1 MWPIPDWRKW
11 RAIFENTVPPPG
23 VQYASKLQ
31 QLFGSDRKLL
41 LVTYMIP
48 LNASTELD
56 G

>member
-31 QLFGSDRKLL
+31 LFGSERRIL
-41 LVTYMIP
+41 LVTYIIL
-48 LNASTELD
+48 LNASTELE